1 MTRPNTRYWQE
12 LTTTDFAAL
21 DGERVVALLP
31 VAAIEQHGPHLP
43 VAVDAAINGALVE
56 RLVERAPAALPLLVL
71 PAVAVGVSPEHAD
84 FPGTLTLSPETML
97 RVLGEIGDSVAAAG
111 IRRLVFLNSHGGQP
125 QLLDLAI
132 QGLRR
137 RHRMLAVAANAW
149 RFWRADAFFPEAEIK
164 HGIHGGAVETSIM
177 MHIRPDLVRA
187 EAIDNFAS
195 LSERLEGIFGRLTPF
210 GRVGFGWQTQDLNPE
225 GACGDA
231 TLAKAEH
238 GAALLDQAT
247 AVLIELLDEVARLPL
262 DVMRER

>member
-1 MTRPNTRYWQE
+1 MSKPTSRYWQE
-12 LTTTDFAAL
+12 LTTEDFAAL
-21 DGERVVALLP
+21 DGERAVALLP

-43 VAVDAAINGALVE
+43 VAVDAAINAALVE
-56 RLVERAPAALPLLVL
+56 RLVARAPARLALLVL
-71 PAVAVGVSPEHAD
+71 PMVAVGVSPEHAD

-97 RVLGEIGDSVAAAG
+97 RVLSEIGDSVAAAG

-149 RFWRADAFFPEAEIK
+149 RFWNAEGLFPAAELR

-177 MHIRPDLVRA
+177 LHIRPDLVRR
-187 EAIDNFAS
+187 EAIANFAS
-195 LSERLEGIFGRLTPF
+195 LSAELEGRFGRLTPF

-231 TLAKAEH
+231 TLATAEH

-247 AVLIELLDEVARLPL
+247 AALIELLDEVARLPL
-262 DVMRER
+262 EVMRSR

>member
-1 MTRPNTRYWQE
+1 MTQRNTRYWQD

-21 DGERVVALLP
+21 DGEHTVALLP

-43 VAVDAAINGALVE
+43 VAVDAAINAAIVE

-71 PAVAVGVSPEHAD
+71 PMVAVGVSPEHAD
-84 FPGTLTLSPETML
+84 FPGTLTLSAETML

-111 IRRLVFLNSHGGQP
+111 VRRLVFLNSHGGQP

-149 RFWRADAFFPEAEIK
+149 RFWRGQEFFPEAELR
-164 HGIHGGAVETSIM
+164 HGIHGGAVETSILL
-177 MHIRPDLVRA
+177 HLRPDLVRHDA
-187 EAIDNFAS
+187 VRKFDS

-247 AVLIELLDEVARLPL
+247 AALLELLDEVARLPL
-262 DVMRER
+262 DVMRDR